1 MSMENQNMGMGK
13 ENQNMGMG
21 KGNMSHD
28 KLQSACFLWMWNEHP
43 ELRYLCFRTMNN
55 LTTQIADPA
64 KAKAVMAVQRSMGMV
79 KGTTDLVFY
88 YAGRLYAFDIKVGKD
103 RLKPEQV
110 EFISAIKSQGGYG
123 CEIRSLEQF
132 KDIIRRIV
140 NGEEL

>member
-1 MSMENQNMGMGK
+1 
-13 ENQNMGMG
+13 
-21 KGNMSHD
+21 MSHN
-28 KLQSACFLWMWNEHP
+28 KLQSAVFLWLWNEHP

-88 YAGRLYAFDIKVGKD
+88 YAGRLHAFDIKVGKD

-132 KDIIRRIV
+132 KDVIRRIV

>member
-1 MSMENQNMGMGK
+1 MELKK
-13 ENQNMGMG
+13 ELD
-21 KGNMSHD
+21 KGESHSR
-28 KLQSACFLWMWNEHP
+28 LQSAVFLWMWNEHP

-55 LTTQIADPA
+55 LTTQIADPN

-110 EFISAIKSQGGYG
+110 EFISAIKAQGGYG

-132 KDIIRRIV
+132 KDIISRIV

>member
-1 MSMENQNMGMGK
+1 MKNQNTSMENQNTSMEDK
-13 ENQNMGMG
+13 
-21 KGNMSHD
+21 NMSHD
-28 KLQSACFLWMWNEHP
+28 KLQSACFLFLWNEHP

-55 LTTQIADPA
+55 LTTQIADPN

-110 EFISAIKSQGGYG
+110 EFISAIKAQGGYG

-132 KDIIRRIV
+132 KDIISRIV

>member
-1 MSMENQNMGMGK
+1 MEIKK
-13 ENQNMGMG
+13 ELD
-21 KGNMSHD
+21 KKETHD
-28 KLQSACFLWMWNEHP
+28 QLQSKCYLWIHNEHP
-43 ELRYLCFRTMNN
+43 ELRYLCFRTMNT
-55 LTTQIADPA
+55 LTTQIADPN

-103 RLKPEQV
+103 KLKPEQV
-110 EFISAIKSQGGYG
+110 EFISAIKAQGGYG

-140 NGEEL
+140 NGEKL

>member
-1 MSMENQNMGMGK
+1 MESQNTSMENQNMDMEEK
-13 ENQNMGMG
+13 
-21 KGNMSHD
+21 NMSHN
-28 KLQSACFLWMWNEHP
+28 KLQSAAFLWMWNEMP

-55 LTTQIADPA
+55 LTTQIADPN

-103 RLKPEQV
+103 KLKPEQV
-110 EFISAIKSQGGYG
+110 EFISAIKAQGGYG

-140 NGEEL
+140 NGEKL

>member
-1 MSMENQNMGMGK
+1 MKNQNTSMENQNTSMEDK
-13 ENQNMGMG
+13 
-21 KGNMSHD
+21 NMSHD
-28 KLQSACFLWMWNEHP
+28 KLQSACFLFLWNEHP

-55 LTTQIADPA
+55 LTTQIADPN

-88 YAGRLYAFDIKVGKD
+88 YAGRLYAFDIKLGKD

-110 EFISAIKSQGGYG
+110 EFISAIKAQGGYG

-132 KDIIRRIV
+132 KDIISRIV

>member
-1 MSMENQNMGMGK
+1 MEDKNI
-13 ENQNMGMG
+13 
-21 KGNMSHD
+21 SHS
-28 KLQSACFLWMWNEHP
+28 KLQSAVFLWMWNEMP

-55 LTTQIADPA
+55 LTTQIADPN
-64 KAKAVMAVQRSMGMV
+64 KAKAVMAAQRSMGMV

-110 EFISAIKSQGGYG
+110 EFISAIKAQGGYG

-140 NGEEL
+140 NGEKL

>member
-1 MSMENQNMGMGK
+1 MELKK
-13 ENQNMGMG
+13 ELD
-21 KGNMSHD
+21 KKETHD
-28 KLQSACFLWMWNEHP
+28 QLQSKCYLWIHNEHP

-55 LTTQIADPA
+55 LTTQIADPN

-132 KDIIRRIV
+132 KDVIRRIV